1 MRVRTLVFVSLAAC
15 LLLVVPSFAQQGKAG
30 DSVTGSWTGTW
41 GPNRN
46 DRNDV
51 TVVLKWDGKAL
62 TGDVDSEGQ
71 TIPIN
76 KGTFD
81 AKTGTVHMEADAK
94 GRGGQVVH
102 YVIEGKVDNK
112 TMSGSWNHDN
122 RQGDFKIT
130 KK

>member
-1 MRVRTLVFVSLAAC
+1 MQLRTLVS
-15 LLLVVPSFAQQGKAG
+15 LLVCLILVAPVFAQQGKA
-30 DSVTGSWTGTW
+30 DSVAGSWTGTW

-62 TGDVDSEGQ
+62 TGTVQSEGQ
-71 TIPIN
+71 SIPIK
-76 KGTFD
+76 KGTYD
-81 AKTGTVHMEADAK
+81 AKTGAVHMEADAK
-94 GRGGQVVH
+94 GRGGDVVH
-102 YVIEGKVDNK
+102 YVIEGKLDNG
-112 TMSGSWNHDN
+112 TLSGSWNHDN